1 MKAIEKREIR
11 EIRDVGLV
19 PGVDQNLAIAP
30 KKQGVNTI
38 DELLQ
43 HFNENSLGDF
53 ERPWGRGVRRLVLYK
68 AVMRVLAVFI
78 CFAVLFCMF
87 PASALSRVIVDDTV
101 VLKDQKVMLR
111 AETRGKLFS
120 KGGEVVEFFVDRGSI
135 GKTLS
140 GGDGVAFKAFIPAK
154 TGLHQIRVRSDGDED
169 TGLLLSLKRGS
180 SIVFVD
186 IVGCLL
192 EGPFSRKPKQ
202 GGKKVI
208 KELHKR
214 FPVVFL
220 QRGFFSVKAI
230 RAWLKENE
238 FAQLPVV
245 PWRRGAIFQEIAQKD
260 LKVKAI
266 IAGPKVIKSAKEH
279 EPLAFS
285 FEPVEDAEWVK
296 DWEEISKKF
305 K

>member
-1 MKAIEKREIR
+1 M
-11 EIRDVGLV
+11 
-19 PGVDQNLAIAP
+19 QF
-30 KKQGVNTI
+30 QGVV
-38 DELLQ
+38 
-43 HFNENSLGDF
+43 
-53 ERPWGRGVRRLVLYK
+53 ERPFTSQ
-68 AVMRVLAVFI
+68 MRVLAVFI
-78 CFAVLFCMF
+78 CFAALFCMF
-87 PASALSRVIVDDTV
+87 PASVLSRVIVDDTV
-101 VLKDQKVMLR
+101 VLKGQKVMLR

-120 KGGEVVEFFVDRGSI
+120 KGGEVVEFFVDRESI

-154 TGLHQIRVRSDGDED
+154 TGLHQIRVRSGGDED

-202 GGKKVI
+202 GSQKVI

-245 PWRRGAIFQEIAQKD
+245 PWRRGAIFHEIAQKD
-260 LKVKAI
+260 LRVKAI

-296 DWEEISKKF
+296 DWEEIRKKL

>member
-1 MKAIEKREIR
+1 MDFGDKETAMR
-11 EIRDVGLV
+11 
-19 PGVDQNLAIAP
+19 PLA
-30 KKQGVNTI
+30 
-38 DELLQ
+38 
-43 HFNENSLGDF
+43 SL
-53 ERPWGRGVRRLVLYK
+53 
-68 AVMRVLAVFI
+68 I
-78 CFAVLFCMF
+78 CFAVLCCMF
-87 PASALSRVIVDDTV
+87 PSSALSRVTVDDSV
-101 VLKDQKVMLR
+101 ALKGEKVMLR
-111 AETRGKLFS
+111 AETRGKVFR
-120 KGGEVVEFFVDRGSI
+120 KGGEVVEFLIDEESI

-154 TGLHQIRVRSDGDED
+154 TGLHQIRVRSGGDED
-169 TGLLLSLKRGS
+169 TGLLLTLKRGS

-202 GGKKVI
+202 GSQKVI

-230 RAWLKENE
+230 RAWLKEYE

-245 PWRRGAIFQEIAQKD
+245 PWRRGAIFHEIAQKD
-260 LKVKAI
+260 LRVKAI

-279 EPLAFS
+279 EPLALS
-285 FEPVEDAEWVK
+285 FEPVEDAERVK
-296 DWEEISKKF
+296 DWEEIGTKLK
-305 K
+305 